1 MSLLSN
7 VAMSTL
13 LYILSKTFRYFWSY
27 NFERLII
34 FPKRA
39 FADSRPG
46 KVLKICYCCISVNL
60 TPYLFN
66 KLTNYSKK
74 T

>member
-46 KVLKICYCCISVNL
+46 KVLKICYC
-60 TPYLFN
+60 
-66 KLTNYSKK
+66 
-74 T
+74 